1 MTVHRRVGSR
11 APLIGLTVALVALLL
26 LPTTVFGADWTKLH
40 RVSSATASRLDAMHQ
55 LSAARGVLHLV
66 HPRVGPR
73 AVDDRVLYQRSINK
87 GKSWSA
93 PRVLFKATKAR
104 RTVVPNLAIDARNR
118 VVVVAFRVRGP
129 RGHSLFVR
137 TSEDYGRSFGPR
149 VEVFS
154 TSRDHGVGVPAVA
167 IGNDVIA
174 VAWTNRANGRVKIR
188 ASRDGGRSFGRA
200 RTVATT
206 KLSIDCDRRLTD
218 GLVGLAISGTRV
230 HLAWSHAPKR
240 ACFATAIRVRTS
252 SDRGKTWSP
261 VRTITER
268 DSFGWPELDAREDT
282 VIAAVQGTRGEII
295 LARSVHN
302 GRRWR
307 DHVSKPPKGR
317 SYSAADVA
325 LGARKSAWISYVN
338 ERIRNGKLVSTRVV
352 TRRSSDDG
360 VSYGAPRPVTRDKK
374 LLRQAA
380 NITVV
385 EKRPVLVVQSG
396 ALDGSPR
403 HIHSSRYR

>member
-1 MTVHRRVGSR
+1 
-11 APLIGLTVALVALLL
+11 
-26 LPTTVFGADWTKLH
+26 
-40 RVSSATASRLDAMHQ
+40 
-55 LSAARGVLHLV
+55 
-66 HPRVGPR
+66 
-73 AVDDRVLYQRSINK
+73 
-87 GKSWSA
+87 
-93 PRVLFKATKAR
+93 
-104 RTVVPNLAIDARNR
+104 
-118 VVVVAFRVRGP
+118 VVVVAFRVSGP

-137 TSEDYGRSFGPR
+137 TSRNSGRSFGPR

-154 TSRDHGVGVPAVA
+154 TTKDHGVGVPAVA

-188 ASRDGGRSFGRA
+188 TSRDGGSSFGRA
-200 RTVATT
+200 RTVATS

-218 GLVGLAISGTRV
+218 GLVGLATSGTRV

-240 ACFATAIRVRTS
+240 ACYATAIRMRTS
-252 SDRGKTWSP
+252 TDRGKTWSP

-268 DSFGWPELDAREDT
+268 DSFGWPELDARENT

-295 LARSVHN
+295 LARSGHN
-302 GRRWR
+302 GRKWR
-307 DHVSKPPKGR
+307 DQVSRPPKGR

-325 LGARKSAWISYVN
+325 LGARKSAWLSYVN

-360 VSYGAPRPVTRDKK
+360 VSYGAPRPATRDKK

-403 HIHSSRYR
+403 HIYSGRYR